1 MKKAWLVTVLTA
13 AATLLAFSFIYSFW
27 SQKTGE
33 DVLKVGFIYE
43 DDESTPYTYN
53 FALAENMLTEKY
65 PERVSTVSRSNVLES
80 AAEDHLR
87 DLVRKGCGII
97 FTNSYSPAFKELAPE
112 FPEVQICQVS
122 HLDEPPQECP
132 ENYHTFKG
140 EIYQGRYVSGVV
152 AGLKLRDL
160 LDHHNIKPEEA
171 LVGYVGS
178 FRNAEVVSGY
188 TAFLLGVRSVA
199 PEAVMRV
206 RYTGSWS
213 SFSAE
218 KDCAEK
224 LIEEGCVVI
233 SQHSDT
239 IGPALACEEAA
250 SRKQV
255 YFVGY
260 NQSMLDVA
268 PTTALVSTRINW
280 TPYVLS
286 AVEAVL
292 EGITI
297 EKYVDARNH
306 GNDMSAGFE
315 RGWVE
320 MLDLNSHIAVEGT
333 RRKMQETIERLKNG
347 SLQVFQGN
355 YTGVDLEDPD
365 DTCDLTKGYREN
377 ARYSSPGFHYILK
390 NVITEEN

>member
-13 AATLLAFSFIYSFW
+13 AATLLAFSFFYSFRDQGM
-27 SQKTGE
+27 SE

-53 FALAENMLTEKY
+53 FALAEKALAEKY
-65 PERVSTVSRSNVLES
+65 PDRIRTITRSNVLES
-80 AAEDHLR
+80 FAEDSLR
-87 DLVRKGCGII
+87 ELVRKGCRLI
-97 FTNSYSPAFKELAPE
+97 FTNSHSGAFAGLAPE
-112 FPEVQICQVS
+112 FPQVQICQVS
-122 HLDEPPQECP
+122 YLDEPLKLYP

-140 EIYQGRYVSGVV
+140 EVYQGRYVSGIV
-152 AGLKLRDL
+152 AGLKLRNL

-171 LVGYVGS
+171 LVGYVGAY
-178 FRNAEVVSGY
+178 RNAAVISGY

-218 KDCAEK
+218 KECARQ

-239 IGPALACEEAA
+239 IGPALACEEA
-250 SRKQV
+250 SRTRQV

-268 PTTALVSTRINW
+268 PTTALVSLRINW
-280 TPYVLS
+280 TPYVLG
-286 AVEAVL
+286 AAEAVM
-292 EGITI
+292 ENKVI
-297 EKYVDARNH
+297 EKHVDARDH

-333 RRKMQETIERLKNG
+333 SQKMAGAIEALRRG
-347 SLQVFQGN
+347 SLQIFQGD
-355 YTGVDLEDPD
+355 YTGVDPEDPSD
-365 DTCDLTKGYREN
+365 ICDLKRGYREN
-377 ARYSSPGFHYILK
+377 AESSSPDFHYILEG
-390 NVITEEN
+390 VVTEEN